1 MNFNELIQQ
10 LNLGIFKTH
19 EVIKGGNS
27 VVVKTE
33 KSDGSYT
40 AVKIYQGT
48 ELRKSIMLN
57 REVNAINF
65 LRENGLSNLPAN
77 LEVRKDLGL
86 ITYDWIQGIT
96 PTPDKDCI
104 KSIASM
110 CLKLYDLRAKNVF
123 FDNAIDAAF
132 SASEIE
138 SQIQTRLLRL
148 RSSNKQREFS
158 QLLDG
163 IDSRLLNFSNKEN
176 QISIVFNKTFSIS
189 DLGSHNMLVNKNQ
202 FFFIDFEFFGVDSTE
217 KMLGD
222 FLLHPRNE
230 FSKQDIDY
238 FLKSISNTIAWNRND
253 FKNILLML
261 TLKWVTISLDRVLRN
276 QKSQGDVDL
285 VSLIEQSYAQNYLD
299 YFDFLYEDPM
309 LNLSTFRNFNDK
321 IL

>member
-1 MNFNELIQQ
+1 
-10 LNLGIFKTH
+10 
-19 EVIKGGNS
+19 
-27 VVVKTE
+27 
-33 KSDGSYT
+33 
-40 AVKIYQGT
+40 
-48 ELRKSIMLN
+48 
-57 REVNAINF
+57 
-65 LRENGLSNLPAN
+65 
-77 LEVRKDLGL
+77 
-86 ITYDWIQGIT
+86 
-96 PTPDKDCI
+96 
-104 KSIASM
+104 
-110 CLKLYDLRAKNVF
+110 
-123 FDNAIDAAF
+123 
-132 SASEIE
+132 
-138 SQIQTRLLRL
+138 
-148 RSSNKQREFS
+148 
-158 QLLDG
+158 
-163 IDSRLLNFSNKEN
+163 LNFSNKEN

-309 LNLSTFRNFNDK
+309 LNLSTFRNFNDR